1 MKKKLDKKKKHIN
14 RVNLKQRDNRAIAVG
29 YRMAFGFIKYSRHS
43 IFSVTAILLAFFL
56 AGFLFVFLAPDF
68 LLDIVLAWLK
78 EFIQGILE
86 ETQGLGFFGMARF
99 IFINNASIAFLSILL
114 GFFLII
120 FPPIGIFFVL
130 LLASNGFIIGL
141 VSGLVVSET
150 GILSLWHLV
159 PHGIFEI
166 SAVVISF
173 GIGLKAGLFVF
184 HKDRWKRLK
193 VYIRDA
199 LLVFFLVVLPLLL
212 IAAFIEAGL
221 IVFFGG

>member
-1 MKKKLDKKKKHIN
+1 M
-14 RVNLKQRDNRAIAVG
+14 
-29 YRMAFGFIKYSRHS
+29 
-43 IFSVTAILLAFFL
+43 
-56 AGFLFVFLAPDF
+56 
-68 LLDIVLAWLK
+68 
-78 EFIQGILE
+78 
-86 ETQGLGFFGMARF
+86 
-99 IFINNASIAFLSILL
+99 
-114 GFFLII
+114 
-120 FPPIGIFFVL
+120 

-150 GILSLWHLV
+150 GILSLWRLA